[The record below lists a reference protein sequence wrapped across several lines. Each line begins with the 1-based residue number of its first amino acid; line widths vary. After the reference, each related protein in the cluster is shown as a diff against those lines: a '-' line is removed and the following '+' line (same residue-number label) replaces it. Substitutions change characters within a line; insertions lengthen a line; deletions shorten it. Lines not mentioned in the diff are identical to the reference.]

1 MSDHDGREERML
13 INFSE
18 QAHVGYILT
27 AEFDVDAGPVISHQY
42 PEPLGGNIRYP
53 QISPSQ
59 FNTDIKSKAGR
70 VDVTRSGPQ

>member
-1 MSDHDGREERML
+1 
-13 INFSE
+13 
-18 QAHVGYILT
+18 
-27 AEFDVDAGPVISHQY
+27 VISHQY